1 MPKSVSNVIMRNV
14 LQKLKGDGINTK
26 SIIEYCGVSDYEIER
41 DNGRIA
47 EHKHYRFMLKTKEY
61 IEPVNEFI
69 FDKQGNQKAIKI
81 DLDYFLKYSIKK
93 EYLEANTTGMTI
105 PSLSISFLR
114 ELKIELPPKEIQDR
128 FEMYQNDLNNI
139 KNDLNL
145 LTQKNQNLS
154 KPVEIKPT
162 NPPKLTA

>member
-1 MPKSVSNVIMRNV
+1 MISDDFAYRHNLTVVEPNSVLLSVRGTIGKVI
-14 LQKLKGDGINTK
+14 LTK
-26 SIIEYCGVSDYEIER
+26 SKIAISTTLIAIEVDTNKANAY
-41 DNGRIA
+41 
-47 EHKHYRFMLKTKEY
+47 
-61 IEPVNEFI
+61 FI
-69 FDKQGNQKAIKI
+69 YQW
-81 DLDYFLKYSIKK
+81 LLSKK
-93 EYLEANTTGMTI
+93 EYLDANATGMTI

-154 KPVEIKPT
+154 KSIF
-162 NPPKLTA
+162 NQFY

>member
-1 MPKSVSNVIMRNV
+1 MSVK
-14 LQKLKGDGINTK
+14 QNTK
-26 SIIEYCGVSDYEIER
+26 LSKKQYLDA
-41 DNGRIA
+41 NG
-47 EHKHYRFMLKTKEY
+47 
-61 IEPVNEFI
+61 
-69 FDKQGNQKAIKI
+69 
-81 DLDYFLKYSIKK
+81 
-93 EYLEANTTGMTI
+93 TGMTI

-154 KPVEIKPT
+154 KSIF
-162 NPPKLTA
+162 NQFY